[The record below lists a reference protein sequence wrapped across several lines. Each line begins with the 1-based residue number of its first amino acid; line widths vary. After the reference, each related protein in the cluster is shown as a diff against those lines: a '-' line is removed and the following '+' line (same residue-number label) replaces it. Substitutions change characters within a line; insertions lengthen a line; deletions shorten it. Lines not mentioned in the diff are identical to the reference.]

1 MIRLEALTKVYATAQ
16 GALPAVDRVSFEVGE
31 GETCVLL
38 GPSGCGKTTTLR
50 MINRLVAPTS
60 GKIFIAGRDTDTVDP
75 VELRRGIG
83 YVIQQIGLFPNMTVA
98 ENIGV
103 VPRLLGWDAAKR
115 RRRAEELLAMLAL
128 EPAQFLDRYPN
139 ELSGGQAQRI
149 GVARA
154 LAADPPVL
162 LMDEP
167 FGALDPVN
175 REVIQ
180 DEFLRMQRTL
190 RKTVLFVSHDID
202 EAVKMADRIAIFRA
216 GRLVQYAA
224 PDTLLAHPVDDFVA
238 SFVGSDRTLKRLRLI
253 RVREVM
259 VADSG
264 GTAIEGPTVAPDDDL
279 RRVAALFLEHGVDA
293 APVRRCR
300 ARDRRTR
307 HARRRRRPAGQGTRM
322 TAGATTMTRR
332 SAMPLLV
339 LGAIAL
345 AIAWGLYASG
355 LAADI
360 LRYKKDILYLVKQH
374 LVLVGISGSLAIV
387 TGVGLGIWL
396 TRPSMARWAEGT
408 IQAVNM
414 ATSIPTLGKLAL
426 MMSLLG
432 IGALPAIVGLWIATL
447 LPIVRNTYEGIRAVP
462 DHLDRRGAR
471 HGHGSRV
478 RSCCASN
485 CRMRSS

>member
-1 MIRLEALTKVYATAQ
+1 MIRLESLTKVYATAQ
-16 GALPAVDRVSFEVGE
+16 GPHTAVDRVSFEVGD

-60 GKIFIAGRDTDTVDP
+60 GKIVIGGRDTGSVDP
-75 VELRRGIG
+75 VELRRTIG

-103 VPRLLGWDAAKR
+103 VPRLLGWDVAKR

-180 DEFLRMQRTL
+180 AEFLRMQRKL

-216 GRLVQYAA
+216 GRLVQFAA
-224 PDTLLAHPVDDFVA
+224 PDTMLAHPADDFVA
-238 SFVGSDRTLKRLRLI
+238 GFVGTDRTLKRLRLI

-259 VADSG
+259 AAASG
-264 GTAIEGPTVAPDDDL
+264 EAPGGGPTVNADEDL
-279 RRVAALFLEHGVDA
+279 RRVATLFLEHGLDELACVGADGRIIGRVTRA
-293 APVRRCR
+293 AVA
-300 ARDRRTR
+300 ARL
-307 HARRRRRPAGQGTRM
+307 AQAEA
-322 TAGATTMTRR
+322 TA
-332 SAMPLLV
+332 
-339 LGAIAL
+339 
-345 AIAWGLYASG
+345 
-355 LAADI
+355 
-360 LRYKKDILYLVKQH
+360 
-374 LVLVGISGSLAIV
+374 
-387 TGVGLGIWL
+387 
-396 TRPSMARWAEGT
+396 
-408 IQAVNM
+408 
-414 ATSIPTLGKLAL
+414 
-426 MMSLLG
+426 
-432 IGALPAIVGLWIATL
+432 
-447 LPIVRNTYEGIRAVP
+447 
-462 DHLDRRGAR
+462 
-471 HGHGSRV
+471 
-478 RSCCASN
+478 
-485 CRMRSS
+485 